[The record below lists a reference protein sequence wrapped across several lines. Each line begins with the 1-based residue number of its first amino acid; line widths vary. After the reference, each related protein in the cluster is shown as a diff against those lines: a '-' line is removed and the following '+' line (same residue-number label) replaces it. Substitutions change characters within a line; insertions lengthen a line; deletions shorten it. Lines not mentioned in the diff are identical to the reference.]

1 MSEMKRELLATYTVR
16 IYVDLQE
23 SDDYDDAIEEDL
35 YAASVA
41 ARLQEAAEK
50 VLAPL
55 RRFRERNFSV
65 YVDRSD

>member
-1 MSEMKRELLATYTVR
+1 MKRELLATYTVR

-23 SDDYDDAIEEDL
+23 GDDYDYDDAIEEDL

-41 ARLQEAAEK
+41 TRLQEAAEK

>member
-1 MSEMKRELLATYTVR
+1 MKRQLLATYTVR

-23 SDDYDDAIEEDL
+23 GDDYDDAIEEDL

-55 RRFRERNFSV
+55 RRFRERTFSV

>member
-1 MSEMKRELLATYTVR
+1 MKRQLLATYTVR

-23 SDDYDDAIEEDL
+23 GDDYDDAIEEDL

-41 ARLQEAAEK
+41 TRLQEAAEK

-55 RRFRERNFSV
+55 RRFQERNFSV
-65 YVDRSD
+65 YSDRSD

>member
-1 MSEMKRELLATYTVR
+1 MSETKRELLATYTVR

>member
-1 MSEMKRELLATYTVR
+1 MKRELVATYTVR

-23 SDDYDDAIEEDL
+23 GDDYDHDDAIEEDL

-41 ARLQEAAEK
+41 VRLQEAAEK

-65 YVDRSD
+65 YSDRSD